1 MIPERIDPRLMMVV
15 GVLLMVTGI
24 VLPALI
30 LIKILESTYF
40 LNFFS
45 YFCQVLGLVLAT
57 LGLVTYV
64 GIHKK

>member
-1 MIPERIDPRLMMVV
+1 MLPERINPRLMMVI

-64 GIHKK
+64 GMHRK

>member
-1 MIPERIDPRLMMVV
+1 MLPERINPRLMMVI

-40 LNFFS
+40 INFFS

-57 LGLVTYV
+57 LGLVTHV
-64 GIHKK
+64 GIRRK

>member
-1 MIPERIDPRLMMVV
+1 MMMVV

>member
-1 MIPERIDPRLMMVV
+1 MMMVV

-64 GIHKK
+64 GMRKK